1 MLPKEITHDEI
12 MPILSDDVITF
23 NSTAV
28 PVNGAQF
35 GTNYGNQIIVDLPA
49 QDFLIPDS
57 LFIKYQIAIATTTV
71 AGTVVGTPVYTPF
84 YRLEIQCNG
93 ITLESQQ
100 QYNLIQNLITNIT
113 LDQSQKLGLQEQ
125 YGFSFPASG
134 TSTNPININGRLLAS
149 ATGETYTVSAPLQCI
164 LSMCKKYIPL
174 FRFPSFRLIFTL
186 DTIGNMMGYTAT
198 SVNTS
203 FTISNFE
210 VGYELFNPGAVAKSE
225 FLAKYK
231 KIPFKTQSFAYMTQ
245 PIGTQSAG
253 TIYLNYNV
261 HFKSI
266 KSAWLYLSS
275 QGTNQYSVNGQ
286 YDSWD
291 VTQGNGDYS
300 ITIAGTQYPNKVL
313 NVTYNKSG
321 VMSELRKAAT
331 TLGIEYD
338 TIFDKSNTM
347 SISTE
352 EFSYLANGTTSTK
365 LTVPSKFYIGIH
377 TERLHNKNYYF
388 SGISSQNTAIVVR
401 INASS
406 TSGISQ
412 AFNCALILAYDV
424 LLEFDTETQQITLS
438 Q

>member
-12 MPILSDDVITF
+12 MPILSDDVVTY

-57 LFIKYQIAIATTTV
+57 LFIKYQIQVTTTTA
-71 AGTVVGTPVYTPF
+71 AGTVIGTPAYTPF

-113 LDQSQKLGLQEQ
+113 LNQSQKLGLQEQ
-125 YGFSFPASG
+125 YGYSFSASG
-134 TSTNPININGRLLAS
+134 TATNPININGRLLS
-149 ATGETYTVSAPLQCI
+149 TNIGETYTVSVPLQCI

-186 DTIGNMMGYTAT
+186 DTIANMMGYTAT

-203 FTISNFE
+203 YIIQNFE
-210 VGYELFNPGAVAKSE
+210 VGYELFNPGSAAKNE

-245 PIGTQSAG
+245 PIPSSSGG

-275 QGTNQYSVNGQ
+275 QSPANQYSVNGQ

-291 VTQGNGDYS
+291 VTQGQGDYS
-300 ITIAGTQYPNKVL
+300 ITIAGVQYPNKVM
-313 NVTYNKSG
+313 NVQYNRTG

-331 TLGIEYD
+331 TLGIDYD
-338 TIFDKSNTM
+338 TIFDKSNNM

-352 EFSYLANGTTSTK
+352 EFSYIANGSTSTK

-401 INASS
+401 INCGS
-406 TSGISQ
+406 TSTAQ
-412 AFNCALILAYDV
+412 AFNCALILAYDI